1 MKLFKSKRQKQL
13 ESISNTLCEIDEGVA
28 DLQSNLDDMQILA
41 KECLVI
47 CNRIIEQ
54 LER

>member
-1 MKLFKSKRQKQL
+1 MKLFKSKRQRQL
-13 ESISNTLCEIDEGVA
+13 ESISNTLDEIDEGIA
-28 DLQSNLDDMQILA
+28 DLQQDLDEMQMLA